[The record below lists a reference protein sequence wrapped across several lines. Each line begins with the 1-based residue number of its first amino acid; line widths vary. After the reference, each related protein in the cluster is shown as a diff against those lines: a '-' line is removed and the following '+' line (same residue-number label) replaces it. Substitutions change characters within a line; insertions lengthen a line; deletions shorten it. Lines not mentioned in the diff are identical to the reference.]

1 MVRFKVE
8 AVQLHWVAADNHVIQ
23 SRQSSLTSLTGS
35 WPAPIWSLSPLRLCS
50 LQSQVCWWLAP
61 CFWKSPS
68 SWTMGSCMSCWS
80 WCAKEQPLPDRL
92 WGARDG
98 VSYHIRND
106 CQHIVRN
113 PADEIWTRTRQGS
126 DNVRYCCV
134 SVQFSLFLV
143 ESWHVKGAHFASL
156 RKTSDDAVLTK
167 NSTWRLSLDF
177 ERVACNHH
185 FAQAHSRVHRHMHR
199 RTKDMWWRR
208 NVAASSKV
216 WHLPANVCQRVSCR

>member
-61 CFWKSPS
+61 CFWKSPG

-92 WGARDG
+92 WVARDG
-98 VSYHIRND
+98 VSYHISND
-106 CQHIVRN
+106 CQHIVRTRLMKFG
-113 PADEIWTRTRQGS
+113 PGPGKEVTTWLRGIWTVPPNPEGS
-126 DNVRYCCV
+126 LLGWGKPPDPLPLC
-134 SVQFSLFLV
+134 F
-143 ESWHVKGAHFASL
+143 
-156 RKTSDDAVLTK
+156 
-167 NSTWRLSLDF
+167 
-177 ERVACNHH
+177 
-185 FAQAHSRVHRHMHR
+185 
-199 RTKDMWWRR
+199 
-208 NVAASSKV
+208 AASPLGRRP
-216 WHLPANVCQRVSCR
+216 WLPLPAPGFPMRSS

>member
-50 LQSQVCWWLAP
+50 LQSQFCWWLAP
-61 CFWKSPS
+61 CFWKSPG

-92 WGARDG
+92 WVARDG
-98 VSYHIRND
+98 VSYHISND

-126 DNVRYCCV
+126 DNVTTWHLDCAAQSRRLTSGMGHKPPDPLPLCFAASPLGRRPWLPLPAPGFPMV
-134 SVQFSLFLV
+134 GAAKRL
-143 ESWHVKGAHFASL
+143 SWSW
-156 RKTSDDAVLTK
+156 RSDDL
-167 NSTWRLSLDF
+167 WLLIF
-177 ERVACNHH
+177 I
-185 FAQAHSRVHRHMHR
+185 
-199 RTKDMWWRR
+199 
-208 NVAASSKV
+208 
-216 WHLPANVCQRVSCR
+216 

>member
-50 LQSQVCWWLAP
+50 LQSQFCWWLAP
-61 CFWKSPS
+61 CFWKSPG

-92 WGARDG
+92 WVARDG
-98 VSYHIRND
+98 VSYHISND

-126 DNVRYCCV
+126 DNVTAWHLDCAAQSRRLTSGMGQATR
-134 SVQFSLFLV
+134 SVTLMLLRCIAL
-143 ESWHVKGAHFASL
+143 GTATLASL
-156 RKTSDDAVLTK
+156 A
-167 NSTWRLSLDF
+167 STWFPHGR
-177 ERVACNHH
+177 
-185 FAQAHSRVHRHMHR
+185 
-199 RTKDMWWRR
+199 
-208 NVAASSKV
+208 SS
-216 WHLPANVCQRVSCR
+216 

>member
-50 LQSQVCWWLAP
+50 LQSQFCWWLAP
-61 CFWKSPS
+61 CFWKSPG

-92 WGARDG
+92 WVARDG
-98 VSYHIRND
+98 VSYHISND

-126 DNVRYCCV
+126 DNVTT
-134 SVQFSLFLV
+134 
-143 ESWHVKGAHFASL
+143 WHLDCRPIQKAHFWDGASHQIPYPYASL
-156 RKTSDDAVLTK
+156 HRPWDGDPGFPCQHLVSPW
-167 NSTWRLSLDF
+167 SEQLSG
-177 ERVACNHH
+177 
-185 FAQAHSRVHRHMHR
+185 
-199 RTKDMWWRR
+199 
-208 NVAASSKV
+208 
-216 WHLPANVCQRVSCR
+216 

>member
-61 CFWKSPS
+61 CFWKSPG

-92 WGARDG
+92 WVARDG
-98 VSYHIRND
+98 VSYHIWLPTHCEKPGWWNFDQDQARKWQRALLLRVGAIFTVFGWKLA
-106 CQHIVRN
+106 CQRC
-113 PADEIWTRTRQGS
+113 PLCFPAQDQRWCSADE
-126 DNVRYCCV
+126 
-134 SVQFSLFLV
+134 
-143 ESWHVKGAHFASL
+143 K
-156 RKTSDDAVLTK
+156 
-167 NSTWRLSLDF
+167 
-177 ERVACNHH
+177 
-185 FAQAHSRVHRHMHR
+185 
-199 RTKDMWWRR
+199 
-208 NVAASSKV
+208 
-216 WHLPANVCQRVSCR
+216 